1 MPALET
7 LWQAL
12 TSHAEHQPRQLALTD
27 DQGHLSYGQLPGQI
41 AARSKQLS
49 DSGCH
54 RVALALENGCD
65 WILWDLALLYSN
77 LVCVPV
83 PSFFSA
89 GQVRHLLASAG
100 VDSIIG
106 ELPGGVEPVEM
117 GFSRTS
123 LGWQRLKTPL
133 GKEPTTPLP
142 EGTCKITFTS
152 GTTGQP
158 KGVCL
163 AADALMTV
171 ALSLQTACAEVTPER
186 HLVMLPLGVLLDNI
200 GVYAALLAGASIHLP
215 EHTGVRNNTLDIQ
228 RLMQVL
234 HQAQPHS
241 LILVPQLLQGLLQAA
256 SAGLQPPDSLRFI
269 AVGGGRIAPTLLNQA
284 AQLHWPV
291 YQGYGLS
298 ECASVVCLNRPSQH
312 RPGSVGKALAH
323 VQISLAEDGEV
334 LVHGNGPLGYLDSV
348 DPVPSPWPTGDI
360 GRLDDGFLT
369 ILGRKKNQFI
379 TAFGRNVNPEW
390 IEAELTSD
398 PAIAQACVHGEA
410 LPSNLAL
417 IVPRHGQVTTA
428 QIEESIARTNIG
440 LPSYA
445 RVHHWLLIPQPFTT
459 ANGLLTSNGRLR
471 RDAIFQHYR
480 QALQGLLPEELTH
493 ELF

>member
-1 MPALET
+1 MPALNAF
-7 LWQAL
+7 WQAM
-12 TSHAEHQPRQLALTD
+12 TSHAEHQPHQVALTD
-27 DQGHLSYGQLPGQI
+27 DQGHLTYGQLPGHI
-41 AARSKQLS
+41 AARAKQLG
-49 DSGCH
+49 DSGCR

-65 WILWDLALLYSN
+65 WILWDLALLHSG
-77 LVCVPV
+77 LICVPV
-83 PSFFSA
+83 PTFFSA
-89 GQVRHLLASAG
+89 GQVQHLLDSAD
-100 VDSIIG
+100 VDTVIG
-106 ELPGGVEPVEM
+106 DLPGGVEPEKL

-123 LGWQRLKTPL
+123 LGWQRLTPPP
-133 GKEPTTPLP
+133 GTKPVTELP
-142 EGTCKITFTS
+142 EGTCKVTFTS

-186 HLVMLPLGVLLDNI
+186 HLVLLPLGVLLDNI
-200 GVYAALLAGASIHLP
+200 GVYAALLAGASIYLP

-256 SAGLQPPDSLRFI
+256 DAGLQPPDSLRFI
-269 AVGGGRIAPTLLNQA
+269 AVGGGRIAPALLNQA

-291 YQGYGLS
+291 FEGYGLS
-298 ECASVVCLNRPSQH
+298 ECASVVCLNRPTQH
-312 RPGSVGKALAH
+312 RPGSVGKALPH

-334 LVHGNGPLGYLDSV
+334 LVHDNGPLGYLGSA

-390 IEAELTSD
+390 VEAELTSE
-398 PAIAQACVHGEA
+398 PAIAQAFIHGEA
-410 LPSNLAL
+410 LPNNLAL
-417 IVPRHGQVTTA
+417 IVPRHGQVTAA
-428 QIEESIARTNIG
+428 QIDEAITRVNAG
-440 LPSYA
+440 LPGYA
-445 RVHHWLLIPQPFTT
+445 RVHHWLVIQHPFTA

-471 RDAIFQHYR
+471 RDAIFQHYH
-480 QALQGLLPEELTH
+480 QALRGLLPEESNA
-493 ELF
+493 